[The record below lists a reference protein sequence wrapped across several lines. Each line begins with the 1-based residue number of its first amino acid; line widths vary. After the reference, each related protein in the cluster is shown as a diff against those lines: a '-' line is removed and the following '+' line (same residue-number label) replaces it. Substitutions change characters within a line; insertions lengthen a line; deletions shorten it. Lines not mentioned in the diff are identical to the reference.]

1 MIDKRSLGIELGK
14 ALRGALAPNNLN
26 RSLYVTLADGQPIW
40 VGNTPEAFVR
50 DAYLYNPDVFS
61 VINLISRSASAVPW
75 VLHEVKDKKSYSK
88 YLRMPSDAKR
98 HNLTGVMYRKDQ
110 AMEEVDGHPLMD
122 LLRRPNPYMG
132 MAEMFEAI
140 IGYKLI
146 TGNSY
151 LHGVKIQT
159 GRDAGKFGE
168 LWVMPA
174 HLTEIVASNDPE
186 YIIRGYKLNWYGGTE
201 VFEIPADEVLHFK
214 YFNPDY
220 SSAGSHLYGMSPL
233 QSARRVVTR
242 SNEAYTANAKML
254 KNMSPPGILM
264 LDDDNVEQFTET
276 QASELEKQWQR
287 KIGSDK
293 AGKVMVTGAR
303 MKWQALGL
311 SPVDLNILESQKMD
325 LRDICNVY
333 GVSSELLNDPD
344 NKTNSNKRESRMALY
359 YETII
364 PELDLIRDEL
374 NRWLTK
380 AWNVDGKTYHLD
392 YDISSIPALQADI
405 EKQTRQLADAWW
417 IKGNEKRVAQ
427 GFDTD
432 PVMDQYFVPSNLVP
446 VMGELD
452 LEETVKRLN
461 LDDYAK
467 R

>member
-14 ALRGALAPNNLN
+14 ALQGALAPNNLN
-26 RSLYVTLADGQPIW
+26 RSLYVTLANGQPIW
-40 VGNTPEAFVR
+40 LGSNPEAFVR
-50 DAYLYNPDVFS
+50 DAYLYNPDVYS
-61 VINLISRSASAVPW
+61 VVSLISKSVSAVPW
-75 VLHEVKDKKSYSK
+75 VLHEVKDRRSYAK
-88 YLRMPSDAKR
+88 YMRMPSEAKR
-98 HNLTGVMYRKDQ
+98 HDLGKVMYRKEM
-110 AMEEVDGHPLMD
+110 AMEEIEDHPIVD
-122 LLRRPNPYMG
+122 LLNRPNPYMG
-132 MAEMFEAI
+132 RAEFFEAMV
-140 IGYKLI
+140 GYKLI

-151 LHGVKIQT
+151 THGVRISA

-174 HLTEIVASNDPE
+174 QLTEIIASKDAE
-186 YIIRGYKLNWYGGTE
+186 YIIRGYKLNWYAGTE
-201 VFEIPADEVLHFK
+201 AYELKAEDVMHLK

-220 SSAGSHLYGMSPL
+220 SSAGSHLYGLSPL

-276 QASELEKQWQR
+276 QASQLEKQWAQ
-287 KIGSDK
+287 KIGSER
-293 AGKVMVTGAR
+293 AGKVMVTGAK

-333 GVSSELLNDPD
+333 GVSSELLNDPE
-344 NKTNSNKRESRMALY
+344 NKTNSNKKESRMALY
-359 YETII
+359 YETVI

-374 NRWLTK
+374 NRWLVK
-380 AWNVDGKTYHLD
+380 EWNVDGKMYHLD
-392 YDISSIPALQADI
+392 YDVASIPALQADI

-427 GFDTD
+427 GYDTD
-432 PVMDQYFVPSNLVP
+432 PAMDQYFVPSNLVP
-446 VMGELD
+446 LTGELD
-452 LEETVKRLN
+452 LEEVVKRLGI
-461 LDDYAK
+461 DDYAK
-467 R
+467 